1 MVRAYGRP
9 LWALWA
15 GALVLQ
21 LLVGASLGEAQD
33 DVPEEAA
40 PPAEAPLP
48 PTQENPME
56 VAREHMERG
65 QALHQ
70 AGRFIESAEEFLRA
84 YEAQPFAA
92 FLYNAGVA
100 YEKVGD
106 PGRAA
111 DYFSRYLSADSQA
124 EDADATQKRIERL
137 RGLARAQEEQNAAQT
152 AAAQAQSAQNSAQGQ
167 TAIAAAQKAAAQAQA
182 ELDAARARLTA
193 LEQQLAQVRGA
204 EHFKSLLSVQT
215 KPQDA
220 TILLKDESG
229 KLLAKGTGSPFAQT
243 LDEGRYIV
251 QVDHPKYKSISTPLT
266 VAPGKVYVIITEM
279 SQGQFLGFLRVVTSE
294 PGAKVYMDKK
304 EEGAVGKTPYQ
315 NAVATGKHHIWV
327 EKPGYKPLEQ
337 DVEVGVGD
345 TGEVRLELARVDFGK
360 IRVLSNRSDAEV
372 TIDGKAV
379 GRVPVEHEVK
389 GGEHKVR
396 VTAPDMKPYT
406 ETVSVENGQV
416 TPVRVRLR
424 PAVSHAGAWATA
436 SVSAA
441 LLAAGITTSVMGHKL
456 EDELTQDRDAGILS
470 NSDDRVTRGKVLYI
484 TADVSYL
491 LSLGLAGLA
500 TYYFGRDPLPD
511 SEGRVLKPRDWTF
524 APTLTPERAGM
535 NARVRF

>member
-1 MVRAYGRP
+1 MS
-9 LWALWA
+9 
-15 GALVLQ
+15 LVLFA
-21 LLVGASLGEAQD
+21 ASLGEAQD
-33 DVPEEAA
+33 VPEEP
-40 PPAEAPLP
+40 PPAVEEART

-92 FLYNAGVA
+92 FLFNAGVA

-111 DYFSRYLSADSQA
+111 DYFQRYLTADSQA
-124 EDADATQKRIERL
+124 DDAPATEKRIERL
-137 RGLARAQEEQNAAQT
+137 RGLARAQAEQAAAQT
-152 AAAQAQSAQNSAQGQ
+152 AAAQAQSAESSAQGQ
-167 TAIAAAQKAAAQAQA
+167 AAIEEAKRAALAAEAELAAARK
-182 ELDAARARLTA
+182 RLSD
-193 LEQQLAQVRGA
+193 LEEQLAQVKGA
-204 EHFKSLLSVQT
+204 ESFKSLLSVQT

-220 TILLKDESG
+220 TIILKDASG
-229 KLLAKGTGSPFAQT
+229 KVLGKGTGSPFAQT

-279 SQGQFLGFLRVVTSE
+279 SQGQFLGFLRVVTNV
-294 PGAKVYMDKK
+294 PGAKVFMDKK

-315 NAVATGKHHIWV
+315 NAVSTGKHHIWV
-327 EKPGYKPLEQ
+327 EKPGYEPIEQ
-337 DVEVGVGD
+337 DIEVGVGD
-345 TGEVRLELARVDFGK
+345 TDEVKFELTRVDYGK
-360 IRVLSNRSDAEV
+360 IRVLSNRADAQV
-372 TIDGKAV
+372 FIDGKAV
-379 GRVPVEHEVK
+379 GQVPVEHEVK
-389 GGEHKVR
+389 GGQHRVR
-396 VTAPDMKPYT
+396 VTAPDMKVWT
-406 ETVSVENGQV
+406 ENVSVENGQV

-441 LLAAGITTSVMGHKL
+441 LLGAGITTSVMGHKL
-456 EDELTQDRDAGILS
+456 EDDLKKDRDAGLLT
-470 NSDDRVTRGKVLYI
+470 NDDSRVTKGKILYI

-491 LSLGLAGLA
+491 LAAGLAGLA
-500 TYYFGRDPLPD
+500 TYYFLRDPLPD

-524 APTLTPERAGM
+524 APILTPERAGVT
-535 NARVRF
+535 ALSRF